1 MTWLSFR
8 KGASVVVFNVT
19 NLTVV
24 NGISEEQMASLKEAL
39 NAGIEKITDA
49 VREES
54 AQHAAK
60 IDELAA
66 QFAAGDLTP
75 EELSSALTEV
85 ASKVRGIVPDA
96 AVEPPA
102 PPAGTGE

>member
-8 KGASVVVFNVT
+8 KGASVFVFNVT
-19 NLTVV
+19 V
-24 NGISEEQMASLKEAL
+24 NNGMGEDQIMTLKEAL
-39 NAGIEKITDA
+39 QAGKAEILSA
-49 VREES
+49 VATEA

-66 QFAAGDLTP
+66 QIGTGDLTP
-75 EELSSALTEV
+75 EELSAALAEV
-85 ASKVRGIVPDA
+85 AGQVRGIVPDA